1 VRKKP
6 GSVKLGM
13 LEHGIHFREEE
24 MYAEGNAEWLAK
36 Y

>member
-1 VRKKP
+1 MSKKP
-6 GSVKLGM
+6 ESVKLGM
-13 LEHGIHFREEE
+13 LEHGIHFREE